1 VHWKTI
7 ALCALALACAG
18 ALGCGSAPAPI
29 AQRTDTMAALRSA
42 EEVGAGGTPDAAL
55 HLQLAREQ
63 AAEADELIRVG
74 RMQDA
79 EAALERAKADAE
91 LAIAL
96 TREDATREDADD
108 AAAQVRAL
116 RESHR

>member
-1 VHWKTI
+1 MHWKSITMG
-7 ALCALALACAG
+7 ALALACG
-18 ALGCGSAPAPI
+18 SALGCGGAAAPT

-42 EEVGAGGTPDAAL
+42 EEVGAAGTPDASL

-63 AAEADELIRVG
+63 VSQADELIRVG
-74 RMQDA
+74 HMQEA
-79 EAALERAKADAE
+79 EEVLVRAKADAE

-96 TREDATREDADD
+96 TREDDAREQAED

-116 RESHR
+116 RERMR